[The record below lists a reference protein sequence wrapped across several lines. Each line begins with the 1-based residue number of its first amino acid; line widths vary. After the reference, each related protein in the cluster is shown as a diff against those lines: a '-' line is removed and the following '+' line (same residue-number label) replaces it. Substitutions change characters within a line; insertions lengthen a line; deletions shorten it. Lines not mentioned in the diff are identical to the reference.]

1 MYVRYVASH
10 PALPA
15 ERRMR
20 THHTAQSP
28 RTATPPG
35 RKAKDMNAKD
45 MNVRLD
51 STTATSATS
60 TAMIGRPRPAPLRIT
75 KRGRAVV
82 TLLAAIPLVAGALV
96 FAVNGGMATATQT
109 GSSAT
114 FEAATFDYV
123 TVASGQSLWQL
134 AAALAP
140 SADPRDVVSDIVHL
154 NQLDG
159 ADVQPGQ
166 RLAIPVQYSR

>member
-20 THHTAQSP
+20 THHTAQPP

-114 FEAATFDYV
+114 FEHV

-140 SADPRDVVSDIVHL
+140 SADPREVVSDIVHL

-166 RLAIPVQYSR
+166 RLALPVQYSH